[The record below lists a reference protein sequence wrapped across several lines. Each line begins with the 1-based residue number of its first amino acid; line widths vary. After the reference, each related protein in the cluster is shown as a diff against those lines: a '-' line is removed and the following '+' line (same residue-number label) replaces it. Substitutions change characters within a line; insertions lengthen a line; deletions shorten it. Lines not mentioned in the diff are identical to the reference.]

1 VRAIGID
8 VSERRGNHVC
18 VLELARPAAGPPAT
32 RAGGAGQLAD
42 AAAANWQ
49 GGRLQATFHPPA
61 EVTAVVAAVRALG
74 PEVVV
79 AIDAPSGPTRGLLG
93 PRSAARRALGLPAG
107 RYARYR
113 VCDAQLIRRGLP
125 LYQVPAAGQPVPGWM
140 AVGFALFRA
149 LGRPLGRYR
158 PPPAPDYAAPV
169 GARAVRHGRVAETYP
184 DAVFCAL
191 LGHRPPPKRTPAGR
205 VARVEALAGAGIVA
219 ADGGG
224 LWRLGADELDACAA
238 ACAAWALARGAG
250 SWVGDPREGVIVLP
264 VAQLRDR
271 YARP

>member
-42 AAAANWQ
+42 AAAANWH

-61 EVTAVVAAVRALG
+61 EATAVVAAVRALG

-107 RYARYR
+107 RYTVLAWHERYGEQ
-113 VCDAQLIRRGLP
+113 VAGQVD
-125 LYQVPAAGQPVPGWM
+125 VPAGGTATLD
-140 AVGFALFRA
+140 VGF
-149 LGRPLGRYR
+149 G
-158 PPPAPDYAAPV
+158 
-169 GARAVRHGRVAETYP
+169 E
-184 DAVFCAL
+184 
-191 LGHRPPPKRTPAGR
+191 
-205 VARVEALAGAGIVA
+205 
-219 ADGGG
+219 
-224 LWRLGADELDACAA
+224 
-238 ACAAWALARGAG
+238 
-250 SWVGDPREGVIVLP
+250 
-264 VAQLRDR
+264 
-271 YARP
+271 

>member
-1 VRAIGID
+1 MRCLRSA
-8 VSERRGNHVC
+8 RGS
-18 VLELARPAAGPPAT
+18 LALTSLLALHGCGDTSGPPAPAAVQAT
-32 RAGGAGQLAD
+32 GGGGQL
-42 AAAANWQ
+42 
-49 GGRLQATFHPPA
+49 GPVHSLLPEPIVAT
-61 EVTAVVAAVRALG
+61 VR
-74 PEVVV
+74 
-79 AIDAPSGPTRGLLG
+79 D
-93 PRSAARRALGLPAG
+93 
-107 RYARYR
+107 
-113 VCDAQLIRRGLP
+113 
-125 LYQVPAAGQPVPGWM
+125 AAGQPVPGWM
-140 AVGFALFRA
+140 AAGFALFRA

-224 LWRLGADELDACAA
+224 LWRLGPDELDACAA
-238 ACAAWALARGAG
+238 ACAAWALASGAG

-271 YARP
+271 YATP